1 MPFAFVSVLL
11 YALAA
16 WSMLKSVDRPR
27 LSVLAWVSTALALL
41 DHTGALT
48 HALRSY
54 GPWMIDLRTAAS
66 LLGWILGM
74 LACVVGVDRRNRV
87 LSAILLASAGAGAV
101 FTGGAPRFTAT
112 QPPSWELTAHV
123 LLSMGAAALLFGAA
137 VTAVLLFLLDR
148 RLRDRRLADLPRSLP
163 SLDQLEAVLFRLI
176 GAGFALLTLALFTG
190 FVFVTDLFAQHLIH
204 KTVLSVIAW
213 VLFGVLLAG
222 RARFGWR
229 GRVAVRWTLVG
240 FVLLAL
246 AYFGS
251 KFVLESV
258 LGKHWG

>member
-1 MPFAFVSVLL
+1 VPFVFVSVIL

-16 WSMLKSVDRPR
+16 WSMLKSVNRPR
-27 LSVLAWVSTALALL
+27 LSALAWVSAAFALL
-41 DHTGALT
+41 DHSFSLA
-48 HALRSY
+48 HSLRTY
-54 GPWMIDLRTAAS
+54 GPWMIDMRTAAS

-74 LACVVGVDRRNRV
+74 LACVVGVERRDRV
-87 LSAILLASAGAGAV
+87 LTAILLVSAGIGAAC
-101 FTGGAPRFTAT
+101 TGGEPNFIAS

-137 VTAVLLFLLDR
+137 VTAILLFTLDR
-148 RLRDRRLADLPRSLP
+148 RLRTRRISDLSSTMPP
-163 SLDQLEAVLFRLI
+163 VDQLERLMFRLI
-176 GAGFALLTLALFTG
+176 GSGFALLTLALFTG

-213 VLFGVLLAG
+213 VLFGILLAG

-229 GRVAVRWTLVG
+229 GRPAVRWTLVG

-258 LGKHWG
+258 LGRHWG